1 MNKNSMKSN
10 GCIMT
15 VMVTIFF
22 YIFNTTISWV
32 LWNNLCFIFNLPQ
45 LTWVQMAALSIL
57 MQSILNKININYNT
71 AKRNDN
77 KGN

>member
-1 MNKNSMKSN
+1 
-10 GCIMT
+10 MT

-71 AKRNDN
+71 TERNGN

>member
-1 MNKNSMKSN
+1 MKSN

>member
-1 MNKNSMKSN
+1 MKYN
-10 GCIMT
+10 GCITTFIM
-15 VMVTIFF
+15 TIFF

-32 LWNNLCFIFNLPQ
+32 LWNNLCFMFNLPQ

-71 AKRNDN
+71 AERNDN

>member
-1 MNKNSMKSN
+1 MKNN
-10 GCIMT
+10 GCIT
-15 VMVTIFF
+15 TFIITISF
-22 YIFNTTISWV
+22 YIFNITISWF

-57 MQSILNKININYNT
+57 MKSVFNKININYNM

>member
-1 MNKNSMKSN
+1 MKSN

-22 YIFNTTISWV
+22 YIFNTTISWF

-71 AKRNDN
+71 AERNGN